1 MKRKLIALALAVSMM
16 VIPSL
21 ALTGC
26 GGSSGETADGEEVY
40 VLKWA
45 HVSPDSNDKQADE
58 INETIKKIEEESDG
72 RLVIQHY
79 PNSQLGSET
88 ELFEGVQMGTV
99 EIATLSCGSLG
110 SFCPETMATTIPF
123 LFKTREEAWEF
134 FDSEAADWL
143 ADAVYDRTGVKVL
156 GWAENGLRCFTAT
169 DKQIMVPDDLKGL
182 TIRTQDNP
190 MTMAMV
196 QACGGTPTPIAFG
209 ELYTALSQ
217 GTVDGQ
223 ENPPSLIYTN
233 GLYEVQPYLTLDY
246 HIYDF
251 LGVFASEA
259 AIDNLPEDLQVI
271 LQENIDEFVQLERE
285 RSRAYDE
292 RDIQAME
299 DAGVSVRTLDD
310 QQYQAWVDATASVVD
325 VARQYAGDEAVDV
338 VLNQLEVMRAA
349 DEE

>member
-1 MKRKLIALALAVSMM
+1 MKRKLIAFTLMIAML
-16 VIPSL
+16 VIPVM
-21 ALTGC
+21 TGC
-26 GGSSGETADGEEVY
+26 GSSSGDEKEVY
-40 VLKWA
+40 TLKWA

-58 INETIKKIEEESDG
+58 INETIRKIEKESGG
-72 RLVIQHY
+72 RLDIQHY

-88 ELFEGVQMGTV
+88 ELFESVQMGTV

-123 LFKTREEAWEF
+123 LFQTREEAWEF

-143 ADAVYDRTGVKVL
+143 ADAVYDRTGVRVL

-169 DKQIMVPDDLKGL
+169 DRQIKTPEDLEGL

-190 MTMAMV
+190 ITMAMV
-196 QACGGTPTPIAFG
+196 SACGATPSPIAFA

-223 ENPPSLIYTN
+223 ENPPSLIYTQ

-251 LGVFASEA
+251 LGVFASDA
-259 AIDNLPEDLQVI
+259 AIKSLPQDLRKILEDNVK
-271 LQENIDEFVQLERE
+271 EFVQLERE
-285 RSRAYDE
+285 RSKAYDE
-292 RDIQAME
+292 RDIQSMK
-299 DAGVSVRTLDD
+299 DAGIKVHELTDTE
-310 QQYQAWVDATASVVD
+310 YQAFVDATKSVEA
-325 VARQYAGDEAVDV
+325 VAREYAGDEAVDV
-338 VLNQLEVMRAA
+338 VLEQLKKMR
-349 DEE
+349 EEKK